1 MNRDD
6 VIKMLDNAKTGDIM
20 VVSWVDDYE
29 LNEVMF
35 KYDGH
40 YEVVDSNFR
49 IYRSWVKTTTGE
61 IRSKSSDPGYNHVG
75 LNEYKKLRFATAEE
89 KMTFVEA
96 IKQMEKKDALVTA
109 VVLRFD
115 SKQVDVI
122 RMYLSVDEQNPSEI
136 SKRINDMYNKE
147 HIAWVSNVCNPDEE
161 ITFNFINER
170 DWVSFTLKNDAIKE
184 NN

>member
-20 VVSWVDDYE
+20 VVSWIADYK
-29 LNEVMF
+29 LNEVIF

-40 YEVVDSNFR
+40 YEVAGSDFR

-61 IRSKSSDPGYNHVG
+61 IRPKSGDPSIDHVG
-75 LNEYKKLRFATAEE
+75 LVEHKNLRLATAEE

-96 IKQMEKKDALVTA
+96 IKQMKKKDALVTA

-122 RMYLSVDEQNPSEI
+122 QMRLSADEQNPSEV
-136 SKRINDMYNKE
+136 SRRINNMYNKE
-147 HIAWVSNVCNPDEE
+147 HIAWASNVCDPDEE
-161 ITFNFINER
+161 IIFNFINEGDR
-170 DWVSFTLKNDAIKE
+170 VSFTLKK
-184 NN
+184 

>member
-20 VVSWVDDYE
+20 VVSWIDDYE

-35 KYDGH
+35 KYDGY

-61 IRSKSSDPGYNHVG
+61 IRPKSGDPSIDYVG
-75 LNEYKKLRFATAEE
+75 LVEHKNLRLATAEE

-96 IKQMEKKDALVTA
+96 IKEMKKKDTLVTV

-122 RMYLSVDEQNPSEI
+122 QMRLSADEQNPSEI
-136 SKRINDMYNKE
+136 SRRINDMYNKE
-147 HIAWVSNVCNPDEE
+147 HIAWASNVCDPDEE
-161 ITFNFINER
+161 VIFNFINEGDR
-170 DWVSFTLKNDAIKE
+170 VSFTIKK
-184 NN
+184 

>member
-20 VVSWVDDYE
+20 VVSWINSYE

-40 YEVVDSNFR
+40 YEVVGLEFK

-61 IRSKSSDPGYNHVG
+61 IGPKTGDPNRDYVN
-75 LNEYKKLRFATAEE
+75 LNEGKNLRFATAEE
-89 KMTFVEA
+89 KMMFVEE
-96 IKQMEKKDALVTA
+96 IKNMEKKDALVTA
-109 VVLRFD
+109 VVLKFD

-122 RMYLSVDEQNPSEI
+122 QIHLPVNKQNPSEI
-136 SKRINDMYNKE
+136 SKLINDMYNKE
-147 HIAWVSNVCNPDEE
+147 HIAWVSNVCDPKEE
-161 ITFNFINER
+161 IAFNFINGESK
-170 DWVSFTLKNDAIKE
+170 VSFTLRNE
-184 NN
+184 NENK

>member
-20 VVSWVDDYE
+20 VVSWINGYE

-35 KYDGH
+35 KYDGY
-40 YEVVDSNFR
+40 YEVVGSDFR

-61 IRSKSSDPGYNHVG
+61 IRSKSSNPGYNHVG
-75 LNEYKKLRFATAEE
+75 LNENKKLRFATAEE
-89 KMTFVEA
+89 KVAFIEA
-96 IKQMEKKDALVTA
+96 IKKMKKKNALVTA

-122 RMYLSVDEQNPSEI
+122 RMHLSVDEQNPSEI
-136 SKRINDMYNKE
+136 SRRINDMYNKE
-147 HIAWVSNVCNPDEE
+147 HIAWASNVCDPDEE
-161 ITFNFINER
+161 ITFNFINEGDR
-170 DWVSFTLKNDAIKE
+170 VSFTLKNDAIKE

>member
-20 VVSWVDDYE
+20 VVSWIADYK
-29 LNEVMF
+29 LNEVIF

-40 YEVVDSNFR
+40 YEVVGSDFR

-61 IRSKSSDPGYNHVG
+61 IRPKSGDPSIDHVG
-75 LNEYKKLRFATAEE
+75 LVEHKNLRLATAEE

-96 IKQMEKKDALVTA
+96 IKQMKKKDALVTA

-122 RMYLSVDEQNPSEI
+122 QMRLSADEQNPSEV
-136 SKRINDMYNKE
+136 SRRINDMYNKE
-147 HIAWVSNVCNPDEE
+147 HIAWASNVCDPDEG
-161 ITFNFINER
+161 IIFNFINEGDR
-170 DWVSFTLKNDAIKE
+170 VSFTLKK
-184 NN
+184 

>member
-20 VVSWVDDYE
+20 VVSWINDYE

-40 YEVVDSNFR
+40 YEVVGLDFK

-61 IRSKSSDPGYNHVG
+61 IWPKSGDPSFDYVG
-75 LNEYKKLRFATAEE
+75 LVEDKNLRLATAEE
-89 KMTFVEA
+89 KMMFVKE
-96 IKQMEKKDALVTA
+96 IKQMKKKNALVTV

-115 SKQVDVI
+115 SKQVDVVQM
-122 RMYLSVDEQNPSEI
+122 RLSADEQNPSEI
-136 SKRINDMYNKE
+136 ARRINDMYNKE
-147 HIAWVSNVCNPDEE
+147 HIAWVSNVCDPEEE
-161 ITFNFINER
+161 IDFNFINEGNR
-170 DWVSFTLKNDAIKE
+170 VSFTLKR
-184 NN
+184 

>member
-20 VVSWVDDYE
+20 VVSWIDDYE
-29 LNEVMF
+29 LNEVIF

-40 YEVVDSNFR
+40 YEVVGSDFR

-61 IRSKSSDPGYNHVG
+61 IRPKSGDPSLDYVG
-75 LNEYKKLRFATAEE
+75 LVEDKNLRLATAEE

-96 IKQMEKKDALVTA
+96 IKQMKKKDALVTA
-109 VVLRFD
+109 AVLRLD

-122 RMYLSVDEQNPSEI
+122 QIHLSADEQNPSEI
-136 SKRINDMYNKE
+136 AKRINDMYNKE
-147 HIAWVSNVCNPDEE
+147 SVAWISNVCDPEEE
-161 ITFNFINER
+161 IIFNFINEGNR
-170 DWVSFTLKNDAIKE
+170 VSFTLKK
-184 NN
+184 

>member
-20 VVSWVDDYE
+20 VVSWINDYK

-40 YEVVDSNFR
+40 YEVVGLDFK

-61 IRSKSSDPGYNHVG
+61 IRPKSGDPSLDYVG
-75 LNEYKKLRFATAEE
+75 LVEHKNLRLATAEE
-89 KMTFVEA
+89 KMMFVEE
-96 IKQMEKKDALVTA
+96 IKQMKKKNALVTV

-115 SKQVDVI
+115 SKQVDVVQM
-122 RMYLSVDEQNPSEI
+122 RLFADEQNPSEI
-136 SKRINDMYNKE
+136 ARRINDMYNKE
-147 HIAWVSNVCNPDEE
+147 HIAWVSNVCDPEEE
-161 ITFNFINER
+161 IDFNFINEGNR
-170 DWVSFTLKNDAIKE
+170 VSFTLKR
-184 NN
+184 

>member
-20 VVSWVDDYE
+20 VVSWINDYE

-40 YEVVDSNFR
+40 YEVVGLDFK

-61 IRSKSSDPGYNHVG
+61 IRPKSGDPSLDYVDLVEHEN
-75 LNEYKKLRFATAEE
+75 LRLATAEE
-89 KMTFVEA
+89 KMMFVEE
-96 IKQMEKKDALVTA
+96 IKQMKKKNALVTV

-115 SKQVDVI
+115 SKQVDVVQM
-122 RMYLSVDEQNPSEI
+122 RLSADEQNPSEI
-136 SKRINDMYNKE
+136 ARRINDMYNKE
-147 HIAWVSNVCNPDEE
+147 HIAWVSNVCDPEEE
-161 ITFNFINER
+161 IDFNFINEGNR
-170 DWVSFTLKNDAIKE
+170 VSFTLKR
-184 NN
+184 

>member
-20 VVSWVDDYE
+20 VVSWINDYE

-40 YEVVDSNFR
+40 YEVVGMDFK

-61 IRSKSSDPGYNHVG
+61 IRPKSGDPGLDYVDLVECKN
-75 LNEYKKLRFATAEE
+75 LRFATAEE

-96 IKQMEKKDALVTA
+96 IKQMKKKDVMVTA

-122 RMYLSVDEQNPSEI
+122 QIHLSADKQNPSEI
-136 SKRINDMYNKE
+136 ARLINDKYDKE
-147 HIAWVSNVCNPDEE
+147 YVAWVSNVCDPEEE
-161 ITFNFINER
+161 IIFNFINEGDR
-170 DWVSFTLKNDAIKE
+170 TSFTLKR
-184 NN
+184 

>member
-20 VVSWVDDYE
+20 VVSWINDYE

-40 YEVVDSNFR
+40 YEVVGMDFK

-61 IRSKSSDPGYNHVG
+61 IRSKSGDPSLDYVG
-75 LNEYKKLRFATAEE
+75 LVEYKNLRLATAKE
-89 KMTFVEA
+89 KMTFVEE
-96 IKQMEKKDALVTA
+96 IKQMKKKDVLVTV

-115 SKQVDVI
+115 SKQVDVVQM
-122 RMYLSVDEQNPSEI
+122 RLSADEQNPSEI
-136 SKRINDMYNKE
+136 SRRINDMYNKE
-147 HIAWVSNVCNPDEE
+147 HIAWVSNVCDPEEE
-161 ITFNFINER
+161 IDFNFINEGNR
-170 DWVSFTLKNDAIKE
+170 VSFTLKR
-184 NN
+184 

>member
-20 VVSWVDDYE
+20 VVSWIADYK

-35 KYDGH
+35 EYDGH
-40 YEVVDSNFR
+40 YEVVGSNFR
-49 IYRSWVKTTTGE
+49 IYRSWVKTTTGD
-61 IRSKSSDPGYNHVG
+61 IRSKDGDPSRDHVG
-75 LNEYKKLRFATAEE
+75 LNEDKNLRFPTAEE

-96 IKQMEKKDALVTA
+96 IKQMKKKDALVTA

-122 RMYLSVDEQNPSEI
+122 QMRLSADEQNPSEV
-136 SKRINDMYNKE
+136 SRRINDMYNKE
-147 HIAWVSNVCNPDEE
+147 HIAWASNVCDPDEG
-161 ITFNFINER
+161 IIFNFINEGDR
-170 DWVSFTLKNDAIKE
+170 VSFTLKK
-184 NN
+184 